1 MKIIFPINDID
12 HASGHFIGM
21 MRRHILRNLLFLL
34 AYITIFTGLS
44 CLPVQAADRNPAAYT
59 ECVILLHG
67 LGRTAGSMEDLAEAL
82 ESAGFDTVNLDY
94 PSRDFPIQTL
104 AMSTIPQGIQHCQA
118 HGTEKIHFVTHSMG
132 GILLRYY
139 LAQRPI
145 ENRGRVVMLSPPNQ
159 GSEIADALKNNP
171 LYQWYNGPAGQQLG
185 TAPDGFVAG
194 LGPVDYPVGIIT
206 GNTHALFDYWFAKE
220 IPGDDDG
227 KVSVERAKVIGM
239 TDFLVLPYS
248 HPFIM
253 QKEAVAGQTVYFLR
267 HGRFQHPTEGQNGQ

>member
-1 MKIIFPINDID
+1 MGLIPACTPNP
-12 HASGHFIGM
+12 
-21 MRRHILRNLLFLL
+21 LL
-34 AYITIFTGLS
+34 ANGSAPT
-44 CLPVQAADRNPAAYT
+44 PRP

-67 LGRTAGSMEDLAEAL
+67 LGRTADSMEDLAEAL
-82 ESAGFDTVNLDY
+82 ETAGYGTVNLDY
-94 PSRDFPIQTL
+94 PSRDEPIETL
-104 AMSTIPQGIQHCQA
+104 AMTTIPSGISLCQA
-118 HGTEKIHFVTHSMG
+118 KGAEKIHFVTHSMG

-139 LAQRPI
+139 ISRQPLD
-145 ENRGRVVMLSPPNQ
+145 NLGRVVMLSPPNQ
-159 GSEIADALKNNP
+159 GSEIADALKDNS

-206 GNTHALFDYWFAKE
+206 GNAHAAFDVWFASE

-227 KVSVERAKVIGM
+227 KVSVERAKVEGM

-253 QKEAVAGQTVYFLR
+253 QKKAVAEQVIHFLR
-267 HGRFQHPTEGQNGQ
+267 HGVFNHAAAAQDEK